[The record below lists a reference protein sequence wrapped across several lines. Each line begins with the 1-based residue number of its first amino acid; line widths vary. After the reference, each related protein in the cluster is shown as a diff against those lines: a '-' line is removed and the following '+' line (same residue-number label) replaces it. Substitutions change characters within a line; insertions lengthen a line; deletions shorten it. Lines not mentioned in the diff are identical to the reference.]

1 MSKLKIIT
9 PTSMIIEKT
18 AAEFAGVFFDAARS
32 SGMKKIKLRGEII
45 DLLRFKNNPKLF
57 ARKYLEKFIPD
68 AVKALID
75 IMSRPNTP
83 EEQKRIIYD
92 AITERTNDEQLNA
105 MGTVAGLPEF
115 KDTPLFKKDT
125 ELPKPIILNTPK
137 IDFDFNSKKV

>member
-1 MSKLKIIT
+1 MSKFKIIT

-57 ARKYLEKFIPD
+57 ARKHLEKFIPD

-83 EEQKRIIYD
+83 EEQKKIIYD

-115 KDTPLFKKDT
+115 KDGPLFKKDD
-125 ELPKPIILNTPK
+125 EFPKPIIINSPK
-137 IDFDFNSKKV
+137 IDFNSRKV